1 MTNYKITSPEEGPKK
16 DWLTAPTVE
25 VAGMEKKGGQSL
37 EKSKL
42 SFAWKITL
50 RDVCILSL
58 IMF

>member
-1 MTNYKITSPEEGPKK
+1 MTNYKITSPEEGPMKY
-16 DWLTAPTVE
+16 WLTE
-25 VAGMEKKGGQSL
+25 VAGVEKKGGQSL

-50 RDVCILSL
+50 LDICILSL